1 MGPGPGHVGKPQGC
15 AGMGRV
21 CGFLGAQT
29 ACSKAAPE
37 YNGNLN
43 DPSTGAGQFS
53 TAFYL
58 SGFCLVVLVWF

>member
-1 MGPGPGHVGKPQGC
+1 MGPGYLGKPQGW

-29 ACSKAAPE
+29 VCSKAAPE

-43 DPSTGAGQFS
+43 VLDPSTGAGQFS

-58 SGFCLVVLVWF
+58 SGICLVVLFWF